1 MTESPQTQQGLS
13 QNGKVP
19 GRKLRGKRL
28 VGFAIAAFLAC
39 LTACV
44 GIPGLWLWR
53 ELIPADRV
61 AVSIQ
66 NVSADVRFICLIA
79 ETNQG
84 PEAMNWYVGVITPSA
99 AMHPRRCSRSIR
111 VANEGSTFNA
121 NVQWK
126 EATRFGVLTRNDHD
140 EWRVYWFTPEEVNLT
155 GRRWLIGG
163 GNSRIVMPN
172 PRAAEAA
179 SDEFLECVGL
189 D

>member
-1 MTESPQTQQGLS
+1 MIESPQTQQGLS
-13 QNGKVP
+13 HNGKVP
-19 GRKLRGKRL
+19 GRKPRGKRI
-28 VGFAIAAFLAC
+28 VGFAIAAILAC

-44 GIPGLWLWR
+44 GLPGLWLWR
-53 ELIPADRV
+53 ELNPADRV

-99 AMHPRRCSRSIR
+99 TMHPGRCSRSIR

-126 EATRFGVLTRNDHD
+126 QATRFGVLTQNEHD
-140 EWRVYWFTPEEVNLT
+140 EWKLYWFTPEEMHLT
-155 GRRWLIGG
+155 GRRCLIGG
-163 GNSRIVMPN
+163 GTSRIVVPN
-172 PRAAEAA
+172 PAFAE
-179 SDEFLECVGL
+179 EVLPELLERVGL